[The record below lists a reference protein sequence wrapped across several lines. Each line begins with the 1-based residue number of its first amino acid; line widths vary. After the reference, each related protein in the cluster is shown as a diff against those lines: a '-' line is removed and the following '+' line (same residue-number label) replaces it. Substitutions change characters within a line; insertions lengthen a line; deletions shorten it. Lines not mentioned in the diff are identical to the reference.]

1 MTTKCICGGWSILF
15 SMTQSNTRR
24 PALVCYFRPPV
35 IAGSLVVGGS
45 LSEDGSKDGWTDDPG
60 VHTGPLGLSGGV
72 AWLLFFAPPLVC
84 TSGRLDSFL
93 IGS

>member
-1 MTTKCICGGWSILF
+1 MMTKSNCGWPILF
-15 SMTQSNTRR
+15 SMTQSNTWR

-60 VHTGPLGLSGGV
+60 THWAARSLYWGGCS
-72 AWLLFFAPPLVC
+72 FFAPSLVC
-84 TSGRLDSFL
+84 TSGHLDSSL
-93 IGS
+93 IAS